1 MAKFDEETID
11 DDVET
16 EDVDD
21 DTQKGDEGDESGDVA
36 DRLKAVEQNQ
46 ALNALMADPEVQEVI
61 RLKRAGKPVAVS
73 EKADKEE
80 ETADEED
87 AIDDDDPAK
96 EVLHRFAKII
106 DKKLS
111 PISERLSSI
120 EGLADDVRRQG
131 VDSQVKTLR
140 EAHEDFDKYRDQ
152 MMVLA
157 KDNTGLDVE
166 ELYMLARKRA
176 GKLDLTTASTF
187 SEKPTTQTVH
197 RKGIKRVAK
206 ASGRQ
211 RGRQG
216 FQKILA
222 KALDV
227 LELDME

>member
-11 DDVET
+11 DDVQDET
-16 EDVDD
+16 VDD
-21 DTQKGDEGDESGDVA
+21 DTQKDDAGDEVS

-61 RLKRAGKPVAVS
+61 KLKRAGKPVAVS
-73 EKADKEE
+73 EIVEGKD
-80 ETADEED
+80 ETVNEED
-87 AIDDDDPAK
+87 GLDDDDPAK
-96 EVLHRFAKII
+96 EVLQRFAKII
-106 DKKLS
+106 DKKLN
-111 PISERLSSI
+111 PISERLASI

-140 EAHEDFDKYRDQ
+140 EKHEDFDKYRDQ

-176 GKLDLTTASTF
+176 GKLDLTNASTF
-187 SEKPTTQTVH
+187 SEKPTTQILP
-197 RKGIKRVAK
+197 RRSIRGVAK
-206 ASGRQ
+206 SPGRQ

-222 KALDV
+222 KALDG
-227 LELDME
+227 LELEME